1 MIARTWHGWAASPA
15 DADAYES
22 HFRSA
27 VLPELEQL
35 TGFREARL
43 LRREEDGEVEFIA
56 LTFFDSIE
64 AVRSFAGED
73 YEQAVVAPEARRVL
87 SRFDQRSVHYEV
99 VVHPGSAS

>member
-1 MIARTWHGWAASPA
+1 MIARTWHGLAASA
-15 DADAYES
+15 TDANAYEA
-22 HFRSA
+22 HFRTA

-35 TGFREARL
+35 AGFREARL

-64 AVRSFAGED
+64 AVRGFAGED
-73 YEQAVVAPEARRVL
+73 YEQAVVAPQARRVL

-99 VVHPGSAS
+99 VVHPG